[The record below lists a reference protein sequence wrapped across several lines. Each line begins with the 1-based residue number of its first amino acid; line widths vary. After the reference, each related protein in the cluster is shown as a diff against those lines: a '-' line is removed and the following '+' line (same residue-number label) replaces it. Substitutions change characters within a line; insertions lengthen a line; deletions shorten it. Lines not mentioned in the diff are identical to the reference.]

1 MVPYFCIKSLPFLRV
16 RTFGAAKD
24 ARQAKKAEADEARA
38 RGDSDVREAKRAKTE
53 PVASDPDAQKALET
67 QKKRVAQLEDQLGT
81 ATEEKLFAKSAADAA
96 TTAHAALLAQK
107 ARAVATAARR
117 KDL

>member
-1 MVPYFCIKSLPFLRV
+1 M
-16 RTFGAAKD
+16 
-24 ARQAKKAEADEARA
+24 AEADEARA

-53 PVASDPDAQKALET
+53 PAASDPDAQKALET

-96 TTAHAALLAQK
+96 RHGLRRLGAGDP
-107 ARAVATAARR
+107 ARHLVLRHILINHHEGR
-117 KDL
+117 GGLRNRL